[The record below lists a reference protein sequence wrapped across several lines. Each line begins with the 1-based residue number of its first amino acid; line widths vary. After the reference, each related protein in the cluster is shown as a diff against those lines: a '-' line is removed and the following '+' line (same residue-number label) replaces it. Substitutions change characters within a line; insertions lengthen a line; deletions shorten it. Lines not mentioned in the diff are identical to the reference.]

1 MSQSFTVILAAEPEG
16 GFHAYCPALKG
27 CHSEGESEDEAMT
40 NIQEAVELYLES
52 LRVHG
57 DPIPRDDVRVRL
69 LAVAV

>member
-1 MSQSFTVILAAEPEG
+1 MSQSFTIILEAEPAG

-27 CHSEGESEDEAMT
+27 CHSEGESEEEAMM

-52 LRVHG
+52 LRAHG
-57 DPIPRDDVRVRL
+57 APIPREDVRVRS